1 MPDPVR
7 SALLVH
13 GGGGGGWEWNVW
25 RGVLEAARMQVHAPD
40 LQASPRGLADTGFDD
55 YAAQVCDA
63 LARLPRPRALV
74 GASLGG
80 LLAMACAD
88 GADGAD
94 ALVLVN
100 PLPPSPWHAQLPRRE
115 WPDVVPWQ
123 RDARLTGTHR
133 AMPDADEATALFAF
147 RHWRDES
154 GRAMRE
160 AYAGVTVERPACPV
174 LCIASMVD
182 DDVPPALTSALA
194 TEWEASLLRATS
206 VSHVGPLLGRGAAD
220 CAAQV
225 RTWLS
230 RHRAQARD
238 ASVG

>member
-1 MPDPVR
+1 MADAIR

-25 RGVLEAARMQVHAPD
+25 KGVFEAARIRVDAPD
-40 LQASPRGLADTGFDD
+40 LVASTQGLAGTSFHD
-55 YAAQVCDA
+55 YARQVRA
-63 LARLPRPRALV
+63 SLEALPRPRAAV

-88 GADGAD
+88 AAD

-100 PLPPSPWHAQLPRRE
+100 PLPPSPWHAQLPGRD

-123 RDARLTGTHR
+123 RDARLTGTRR
-133 AMPDADEATALFAF
+133 ALPDADEATALFAF

-154 GRAMRE
+154 GLAMRE
-160 AYAGVTVERPACPV
+160 AHAGIEVPRPARPV

-182 DDVPPALTSALA
+182 DDVPPALTAALA
-194 TEWEASLLRATS
+194 TEWGASLLQATA
-206 VSHVGPLLGRGAAD
+206 VSHVGPLLGRN
-220 CAAQV
+220 AAQCAMQV
-225 RTWLS
+225 VAWLS
-230 RHRAQARD
+230 GR
-238 ASVG
+238 

>member
-1 MPDPVR
+1 MGKRIR

-25 RGVLEAARMQVHAPD
+25 KGVFEAARLRVAAPD
-40 LQASPRGLADTGFDD
+40 LQAAPQGLAGTTFDD
-55 YAAQVCDA
+55 YAAQVRAA
-63 LARLPRPRALV
+63 LQALPRPRALV

-88 GADGAD
+88 DAD

-123 RDARLTGTHR
+123 RDARLTGTQR
-133 AMPDADEATALFAF
+133 ALPDADEATALFAF

-160 AYAGVTVERPACPV
+160 AYEGVAVERPACPV

-182 DDVPPALTSALA
+182 DDVPPPLTAALA
-194 TEWEASLLRATS
+194 SEWEASLLRATA
-206 VSHVGPLLGRGAAD
+206 VSHVGPLLGRNAAQ
-220 CAAQV
+220 CAAQALA
-225 RTWLS
+225 WLS
-230 RHRAQARD
+230 AR
-238 ASVG
+238 

>member
-1 MPDPVR
+1 LPDPVR
-7 SALLVH
+7 SILLVH

-25 RGVLEAARMQVHAPD
+25 RGVLEAARLQVQAPD
-40 LQASPRGLADTGFDD
+40 LQASAQGLAATTFAD
-55 YAAQVCDA
+55 YAAQVRA
-63 LARLPRPRALV
+63 AVERLPRPRALA

-88 GADGAD
+88 AAD

-100 PLPPSPWHAQLPRRE
+100 PLPPSPWHAQLPGRE

-154 GRAMRE
+154 GQAMRD
-160 AYAGVTVERPACPV
+160 AYAGIEVRRPACPV

-182 DDVPPALTSALA
+182 DDVPPALTAALA
-194 TEWEASLLRATS
+194 TDWEASLLRAS
-206 VSHVGPLLGRGAAD
+206 AVSHVGPLLGRGAAD

-225 RTWLS
+225 RAWLA
-230 RHRAQARD
+230 RQRAPARD
-238 ASVG
+238 AAVR

>member
-1 MPDPVR
+1 MAETCR

-25 RGVLEAARMQVHAPD
+25 KGVLEAAGLRVAAPD
-40 LQASPRGLADTGFDD
+40 LQPSPRGLASTTFHD
-55 YAAQVCDA
+55 YAQQMRDA
-63 LARLPRPRALV
+63 LRALPRPRAVV

-80 LLAMACAD
+80 LVAMACAD
-88 GADGAD
+88 EAD

-100 PLPPSPWHAQLPRRE
+100 PLPPSPWHAQLPGRE

-123 RDARLTGTHR
+123 REARLTGTHR

-154 GRAMRE
+154 GRAMRA
-160 AYAGVTVERPACPV
+160 AYDGIVVKRPACRV

-182 DDVPPALTSALA
+182 DDVPPALTAALA
-194 TEWEASLLRATS
+194 TAWDADLVQATA
-206 VSHVGPLLGRGAAD
+206 VSHVGPLLGRNAAD
-220 CAAQV
+220 CATQALA
-225 RTWLS
+225 WLS
-230 RHRAQARD
+230 GR
-238 ASVG
+238 

>member
-1 MPDPVR
+1 MADACR

-25 RGVLEAARMQVHAPD
+25 KGVLEAGGLRVLAPD
-40 LQASPRGLADTGFDD
+40 LQPSPRGLARTTFDD
-55 YAAQVCDA
+55 YAAQVRTA
-63 LARLPRPRALV
+63 LAAMPRPRALV

-88 GADGAD
+88 AAD

-100 PLPPSPWHAQLPRRE
+100 PLPPSPWHAQLPGRE
-115 WPDVVPWQ
+115 WPEVVPWQ

-154 GRAMRE
+154 GLAMRE
-160 AYAGVTVERPACPV
+160 AWDGIEVPAPACRT

-182 DDVPPALTSALA
+182 DDVPPALTAALA
-194 TEWEASLLRATS
+194 TEWGADLLRATAI
-206 VSHVGPLLGRGAAD
+206 SHVGPLLGRNAAG
-220 CAAQV
+220 CAAQALA
-225 RTWLS
+225 WLS
-230 RHRAQARD
+230 AR
-238 ASVG
+238 